1 MIMGGSRHT
10 KNRNAIEIELTYEDV
25 ELIHNLVEEESFVEH
40 ILTETYDSISYAVE
54 HSLTQIDLFNIVNLG
69 YNISIQKE
77 DYVSVLRVILKM
89 YEKKE
94 DYLECATV
102 KNLIQFIENE

>member
-1 MIMGGSRHT
+1 MGSSRNI
-10 KNRNAIEIELTYEDV
+10 KSRPAIEIELTYDDV
-25 ELIHNLVEEESFVEH
+25 ELIPNLIEEESFTEH

-54 HSLTQIDLFNIVNLG
+54 NNLNKIDIFNIINLG
-69 YNISIQKE
+69 YNVSIKRD
-77 DYVSVLRVILKM
+77 DYIPILNNILKM

-102 KNLIQFIENE
+102 KNLIQYIENE

>member
-1 MIMGGSRHT
+1 MGGSRYT

-54 HSLTQIDLFNIVNLG
+54 HSLIQIDLFNIVNLG

>member
-1 MIMGGSRHT
+1 MGGSRYT
-10 KNRNAIEIELTYEDV
+10 KNRNAIEIEITYEDV

-54 HSLTQIDLFNIVNLG
+54 HSLIQIDLFNIVNLG

>member
-1 MIMGGSRHT
+1 MGGSRHT
-10 KNRNAIEIELTYEDV
+10 KNRNAVEIELTYEDV
-25 ELIHNLVEEESFVEH
+25 ELIPNLVEEESFIEH
-40 ILTETYDSISYAVE
+40 ILTEAYDSVSYAVE

-69 YNISIQKE
+69 YNVSIQKE
-77 DYVSVLRVILKM
+77 DYIPVLGVILKM

>member
-1 MIMGGSRHT
+1 MGGSRYT
-10 KNRNAIEIELTYEDV
+10 KNRNVVEIELTYEDV
-25 ELIHNLVEEESFVEH
+25 ELIPNLVEEESFIEH
-40 ILTETYDSISYAVE
+40 ILTETYDSVSYAVE

-69 YNISIQKE
+69 YNVSIQKE
-77 DYVSVLRVILKM
+77 DYIPVLRVILKM

>member
-1 MIMGGSRHT
+1 
-10 KNRNAIEIELTYEDV
+10 
-25 ELIHNLVEEESFVEH
+25 
-40 ILTETYDSISYAVE
+40 
-54 HSLTQIDLFNIVNLG
+54 
-69 YNISIQKE
+69 
-77 DYVSVLRVILKM
+77 M